1 MATFEMIRLYGAT
14 LYSWESIRHYTAETT
29 GGWVIAAVE
38 IARSYWGGASRGSD
52 VVDAA
57 GAVSRGGLLG
67 LYARSGALTAVVD
80 RVSPNR
86 QFLSAKHK
94 KGELTITR

>member
-1 MATFEMIRLYGAT
+1 MAAD
-14 LYSWESIRHYTAETT
+14 
-29 GGWVIAAVE
+29 E
-38 IARSYWGGASRGSD
+38 IARSYWGGASCGID

-80 RVSPNR
+80 RVSPGR
-86 QFLSAKHK
+86 QFHPDVEKVK
-94 KGELTITR
+94 LTITR

>member
-1 MATFEMIRLYGAT
+1 MAAD
-14 LYSWESIRHYTAETT
+14 
-29 GGWVIAAVE
+29 E
-38 IARSYWGGASRGSD
+38 IARSYCGGASRGID

-57 GAVSRGGLLG
+57 AVVSRGGLFG

-86 QFLSAKHK
+86 QTSLSNE
-94 KGELTITR
+94 GRVNSP

>member
-1 MATFEMIRLYGAT
+1 VMAAD
-14 LYSWESIRHYTAETT
+14 
-29 GGWVIAAVE
+29 E
-38 IARSYWGGASRGSD
+38 IARSYWGGASRDID

-86 QFLSAKHK
+86 QFCPVVGK
-94 KGELTITR
+94 R